1 MKNIGTGAN
10 GSITK
15 IRYNKNKKK
24 ILITGEFSEF
34 NGIPAQSVVMLN
46 DDGTRDEIF
55 KIGKMEGGL
64 ANFACLLDN
73 DNIVVSGAFTKYD
86 GVTRRG
92 FLILGRDGKALQQ
105 FNVPGIFQGELY
117 KVIETQSVK
126 NIVKLNAEGTLDE
139 TFMKNIGTGAN
150 GSITKIRYNKNKK
163 KILITGEFS
172 EFNGIPAQSVVM
184 LNDDG
189 TRDEIFK
196 IGKMEGGLANFACLL
211 DNDNIVVSGA
221 FTKYDGVTRRGFLI
235 LGRDGKALQQFNV
248 PGIFQGELYKVIE
261 TRTSTNSN
269 GLLLLGD
276 FSRFDGNMVRNAIM
290 IEVDY
295 E

>member
-1 MKNIGTGAN
+1 
-10 GSITK
+10 
-15 IRYNKNKKK
+15 
-24 ILITGEFSEF
+24 
-34 NGIPAQSVVMLN
+34 
-46 DDGTRDEIF
+46 
-55 KIGKMEGGL
+55 
-64 ANFACLLDN
+64 
-73 DNIVVSGAFTKYD
+73 
-86 GVTRRG
+86 
-92 FLILGRDGKALQQ
+92 
-105 FNVPGIFQGELY
+105 
-117 KVIETQSVK
+117 
-126 NIVKLNAEGTLDE
+126 
-139 TFMKNIGTGAN
+139 
-150 GSITKIRYNKNKK
+150 
-163 KILITGEFS
+163 
-172 EFNGIPAQSVVM
+172 M

-276 FSRFDGNMVRNAIM
+276 FSRFDGNMVRNAMM

>member
-1 MKNIGTGAN
+1 MVLDYSKVA
-10 GSITK
+10 SVL
-15 IRYNKNKKK
+15 RMSR
-24 ILITGEFSEF
+24 TGELDDSYRRDAQGVVGQILDACMVENDGIVIVGTFSSF
-34 NGIPAQSVVMLN
+34 
-46 DDGTRDEIF
+46 DGQ
-55 KIGKMEGGL
+55 L
-64 ANFACLLDN
+64 
-73 DNIVVSGAFTKYD
+73 
-86 GVTRRG
+86 
-92 FLILGRDGKALQQ
+92 
-105 FNVPGIFQGELY
+105 
-117 KVIETQSVK
+117 VK

-139 TFMKNIGTGAN
+139 TFMRNIGTGAN

>member
-1 MKNIGTGAN
+1 
-10 GSITK
+10 
-15 IRYNKNKKK
+15 
-24 ILITGEFSEF
+24 
-34 NGIPAQSVVMLN
+34 
-46 DDGTRDEIF
+46 
-55 KIGKMEGGL
+55 
-64 ANFACLLDN
+64 
-73 DNIVVSGAFTKYD
+73 
-86 GVTRRG
+86 
-92 FLILGRDGKALQQ
+92 
-105 FNVPGIFQGELY
+105 
-117 KVIETQSVK
+117 
-126 NIVKLNAEGTLDE
+126 
-139 TFMKNIGTGAN
+139 
-150 GSITKIRYNKNKK
+150 
-163 KILITGEFS
+163 
-172 EFNGIPAQSVVM
+172 M

-276 FSRFDGNMVRNAIM
+276 FSRFDSPDKILAYAGMSPSTYQSGQLDNCYSHMEKRGSRYLRYALFIMQPNTSVTGMNPLGLILKRNEPKANITM
-290 IEVDY
+290 LLY
-295 E
+295 PMPQRNW